1 MAKTHLI
8 FVPCHSVWNSLG
20 AASAEENLGQ
30 SPNHWYLAPFQYEGR
45 DHLAF
50 IKHAV
55 VGVETLLNDLDHS
68 ILLFSGSQTKRS
80 AGNVS
85 ESQSYYF
92 LIWKLLQWIRDGKAA
107 PEAFQQEKTILHV
120 CDRILGKLIQLN
132 ITLEELFTEHISTEE
147 FALDSFENL
156 LFSICRFYELAQQY
170 PSQVIIV
177 GFGFKKERFVKYHA
191 ESIDYP
197 VEQVEYISIE
207 PKPQYADQNKIRLYF
222 EDLKLQEKKN
232 ALELF
237 KSDWYGTKH
246 PLHTKKSSRNP
257 FNRVHGYILPLD
269 LNQPVE
275 NDKEY
280 FLENI
285 KGKMP
290 WSK

>member
-55 VGVETLLNDLDHS
+55 VGVETLLNDLDYS
-68 ILLFSGSQTKRS
+68 ILLFSGSQTKRA

-107 PEAFQQEKTILHV
+107 PEAFQLEKTILHV
-120 CDRILGKLIQLN
+120 CDRILEKLIQLN

-170 PSQVIIV
+170 PSQVTIV

-207 PKPQYADQNKIRLYF
+207 PKPQYTDQNKIRLYF

-237 KSDWYGTKH
+237 KSDWYGTKY
-246 PLHTKKSSRNP
+246 PLHTKKSGRNP